1 MSGAPE
7 PGKSQASRRWWL
19 ATWSRQQWTAL
30 GVCAVVVAATICGD
44 SELRGYYR
52 ALVSDRPE
60 LVALAHTVTKGL
72 HLELV
77 LLMLCAASL
86 AAWTRW
92 REVAKALS
100 IGIGVQAAG
109 IAILKDLLG
118 RDRPIHTDGVSVF
131 HGPEWGSHSMPS
143 GHAGLAFVLATV
155 LSGFFPRGRWVFY
168 ALAVLAGLARVHVD
182 RHFFSDVFVGGVV
195 GVLVGQWALWRFARA
210 PEPEAVPSDGPE

>member
-19 ATWSRQQWTAL
+19 ATWSWKQWTVL
-30 GVCAVVVAATICGD
+30 GVCAVVVAAMICAD
-44 SELRGYYR
+44 SELRGHYR

-60 LVALAHTVTKGL
+60 LGWLAHKITKGL
-72 HLELV
+72 HLHYV
-77 LLMLCAASL
+77 LLMVCAACL
-86 AAWTRW
+86 AARTRW
-92 REVAKALS
+92 REVAKAMTV
-100 IGIGVQAAG
+100 GIGVQAIV
-109 IAILKDLLG
+109 IAVLKDLIG

-155 LSGFFPRGRWVFY
+155 LSRFFPRGRWVFY
-168 ALAVLAGLARVHVD
+168 PLAVLAGLARVHVD
-182 RHFFSDVFVGGVV
+182 RHFFSDVFAGGVV

-210 PEPEAVPSDGPE
+210 AEPEAAPSPGPE